1 LKRKGNKTTNKEEN
15 KNKGDLK
22 KQKQRRLEKKKLIF
36 HDFTRGRRKETKE
49 TAELRFPAE
58 QGGGTPSGP
67 FPSFTWGC
75 AAPG

>member
-1 LKRKGNKTTNKEEN
+1 LKRKGNKTTKKEEN

-22 KQKQRRLEKKKLIF
+22 KQNKGDLKKKLIF

-49 TAELRFPAE
+49 IAELRFPAE

-67 FPSFTWGC
+67 FLSFIWGC

>member
-1 LKRKGNKTTNKEEN
+1 LKRKGNKTTKKEEN
-15 KNKGDLK
+15 KNKGDL
-22 KQKQRRLEKKKLIF
+22 KKKLIF

-49 TAELRFPAE
+49 IAELRFPAE

-67 FPSFTWGC
+67 FLSFIWGC